1 MPINVSGLTVYADRQ
16 RSRTIL
22 NHIHC
27 SMQDRSLT
35 LVVGKAGSGK
45 STLLRTL
52 AGLSEIGEGSV
63 FYDDLPLWKKGKVNR
78 SLLLRNSVAFQFPE
92 HQLFARTVQ
101 GEFDY
106 SLRAY
111 RLPKPEKLRRT
122 AAAMDGQRL
131 PASYLSLSPFTL
143 SGGQKRRVALGSIIA
158 AEAPWLLLDEPS
170 AGLDSKSAAQLKAEL
185 AEWKQKSGIVLV
197 THDLD
202 TFLPIADKVLIM
214 EHGQVAASLT
224 PKELAMNPQVLV
236 QAGIGLTEAM
246 ELTESLREAGFLI
259 PAGAFT
265 PEQIAGY
272 LASQIR
278 TSRQPEES
286 HRQQTLPTSCEPP
299 ALPQRQASGTVAK
312 SFVYGMDAKLKWLI
326 YMLISVG
333 IVIQTRWEGLW
344 VALLF
349 AAGCIAFLMPE
360 DRRKL
365 KRLAYPL
372 LIFIGVAAFISGVQI
387 SFAQGLEWA
396 RRFDFSY
403 ASAMDT
409 LRRLITFFEIT
420 LIGLVFTL
428 STSTSSMK
436 QGLEI
441 ALRPLKRMKVPT
453 EMLALAASLILR
465 FIPLILEETERF
477 AMIAKARGKR
487 TARRGLIHMADI
499 PVFVI
504 PLMIALFQA
513 VEELIL
519 AMELKGYMTRAP
531 RQLPMLKSDKQTS
544 RLALLVCLIF
554 FIILIG
560 IRVYA

>member
-1 MPINVSGLTVYADRQ
+1 MPINVSGLTVYADHR

-22 NHIHC
+22 NNIHC
-27 SMQDRSLT
+27 SIQDRTLT
-35 LVVGKAGSGK
+35 LVIGKAGSGK
-45 STLLRTL
+45 TTLLRTL
-52 AGLSEIGEGSV
+52 AGLSEIGEGNV
-63 FYDDLPLWKKGKVNR
+63 YYDDLPLWKKGKVDP
-78 SLLLRNSVAFQFPE
+78 SLLLRNALAFQFPE

-111 RLPKPEKLRRT
+111 RLPKPEKLRRI

-131 PASYLSLSPFTL
+131 PTSYLALSPFTL
-143 SGGQKRRVALGSIIA
+143 SGGQKRRVALASIMA

-170 AGLDSKSAAQLKAEL
+170 AGLDSKSVARLKEEL
-185 AEWKQKSGIVLV
+185 AEWKQQRGVVLV

-214 EHGQVAASLT
+214 EHGQVVAGLT
-224 PKELAMNPQVLV
+224 PEELAMNPHLLV
-236 QAGIGLTEAM
+236 QAGIGLTGVM
-246 ELTESLREAGFLI
+246 ELSESLREAGLLV

-265 PEQIAGY
+265 PEQIAGI
-272 LASQIR
+272 LASHMSTSQQLGETQRQNTQPIR
-278 TSRQPEES
+278 Y
-286 HRQQTLPTSCEPP
+286 EPP
-299 ALPQRQASGTVAK
+299 AQPQRQASDSLRR

-349 AAGCIAFLMPE
+349 AAGCTAFLLPE

-372 LIFIGVAAFISGVQI
+372 LFFMAVAAFISGVQI
-387 SFAQGLEWA
+387 SFAQGIEWTN
-396 RRFDFSY
+396 RFDFSY
-403 ASAMDT
+403 TFALET
-409 LRRLITFFEIT
+409 LRRLTTFFEIT

-441 ALRPLKRMKVPT
+441 ALRPLKRLKVPT
-453 EMLALAASLILR
+453 EMLALAASLMLR

-487 TARRGLIHMADI
+487 MARRGQISMADI

-504 PLMIALFQA
+504 PLLIALFQA

-519 AMELKGYMTRAP
+519 AMELKGYMTKSPQPLP
-531 RQLPMLKSDKQTS
+531 RLNSEERTS
-544 RLALLVCLIF
+544 KLALLICIIF
-554 FIILIG
+554 VIILIG
-560 IRVYA
+560 IRVYV